1 MAFCSNCGNAL
12 LGSERFCAQCGTDVS
27 AKPSA
32 APNPNAPPPP
42 PPMQPVAATPVQ
54 YAVPAQSPRGFAV
67 PPGPP
72 APVPQKHSGMM
83 GTVVVLAIVAG
94 LGYYYYAKSHPGT
107 NPSAAPA
114 TTPASQPAAPAAPPP
129 PGQGS
134 GANAALVNQ
143 QAFDAH
149 WQEENG
155 FLVLTTAKWTNNS
168 AVALNSAVVQCEQ
181 DNAEGTDLSQYRVTL
196 NGPTAANAWSSYSN
210 IQIGAFIAS
219 TAKVNCTVVHVKPAS

>member
-12 LGSERFCAQCGTDVS
+12 LGSERFCAQCGTGVS

-32 APNPNAPPPP
+32 APIPNSPPAAPPI
-42 PPMQPVAATPVQ
+42 QQAAAAPTP
-54 YAVPAQSPRGFAV
+54 YAVPAHGPGSF
-67 PPGPP
+67 PGPP
-72 APVPQKHSGMM
+72 APVPQKHSGLM
-83 GTVVVLAIVAG
+83 GTVAILAIVAG
-94 LGYYYYAKSHPGT
+94 LGYYYYAKSHPGA
-107 NPSAAPA
+107 NAPGSPA
-114 TTPASQPAAPAAPPP
+114 TTPAASQPAAPAA

-143 QAFDAH
+143 QSFDAH

-168 AVALNSAVVQCEQ
+168 AVAITSAVVQCEQ

-210 IQIGAFIAS
+210 IQLGVFIAS